1 LNTELAERI
10 IGQILMEPE
19 RFDMGEWVSETGT
32 IGQLRENC
40 GTSACIAGWAA
51 MLTLPL
57 NARVGG
63 DRATRV
69 FLCDGT
75 DEPVS
80 VAAERALGLEPDVA
94 DVLFTETGD
103 DEAVVALKFLIGN
116 PDATGDDLKNFLDDG
131 RA

>member
-1 LNTELAERI
+1 MNTELAERI

-51 MLTLPL
+51 MLTLPPE
-57 NARVGG
+57 AQVTSMGC
-63 DRATRV
+63 TV
-69 FLCDGT
+69 VYSDGT
-75 DEPVS
+75 IEPVS
-80 VAAERALGLEPDVA
+80 AAAERALWLEPDVA
-94 DVLFTETGD
+94 DVLFSYPDD

-116 PDATGDDLKNFLDDG
+116 PDADGDDLQNFLDEG